1 MERRFTRLRRG
12 PTGES
17 PGASDVPDDG
27 MCLSVFLVLSS
38 PESAGAV
45 LMGRLEPSAAW
56 PEIGALDAARAM
68 AVGDRWMLPSSQLVF
83 FESPED
89 GARRILKEQLGS
101 APIPLDGPAVFSE
114 AYRRPGSPAAD
125 PHWDLH
131 FVFRG
136 RWPSS
141 TPPRAPAW
149 RALEFVDV
157 RRTDP
162 ASIARNQGDVLALVG
177 LPPRGARRDTATTRP
192 PRPTAPERTRRR

>member
-45 LMGRLEPSAAW
+45 LMGRIDPSAAW
-56 PEIGALDAARAM
+56 PVIGALDAARAM

-101 APIPLDGPAVFSE
+101 APIPLDGPVVFSE
-114 AYRRPGSPAAD
+114 AYRKPGTSAMD

-136 RWPSS
+136 RWPSL
-141 TPPRAPAW
+141 TPPRARAW

-157 RRTDP
+157 RRTDS
-162 ASIARNQGDVLALVG
+162 ASIARNQGDVLTLVG
-177 LPPRGARRDTATTRP
+177 LPPRGAGRDAATTRRS
-192 PRPTAPERTRRR
+192 RPTAPERTRRR